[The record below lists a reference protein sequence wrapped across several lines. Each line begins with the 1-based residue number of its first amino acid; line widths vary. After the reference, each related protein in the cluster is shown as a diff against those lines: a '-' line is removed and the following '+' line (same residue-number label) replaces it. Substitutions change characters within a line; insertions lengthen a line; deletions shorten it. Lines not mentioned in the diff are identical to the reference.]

1 VIEINNNT
9 AFFESFRD
17 ARAVPV
23 KKQTLCAGGAIEHL
37 GCAASHRTRH
47 ASRAHP
53 SRIRDGAH
61 ARVPVVVVVVV
72 YRRRRRRAPYAYVT
86 TVHRRRSID
95 ENDDDDARHVAPGD
109 ARRVNER
116 DRASAFH
123 RGGARAIER
132 GVERGECE
140 SECGG
145 EG

>member
-1 VIEINNNT
+1 MIEINNNT

-23 KKQTLCAGGAIEHL
+23 KKQTLCAGGAIAHL

-61 ARVPVVVVVVV
+61 AGVPVIVVVV
-72 YRRRRRRAPYAYVT
+72 YCRRRRRAPHAYVT
-86 TVHRRRSID
+86 TMHRRRSID
-95 ENDDDDARHVAPGD
+95 ENDDDDACHVAPGD
-109 ARRVNER
+109 ARRVDER
-116 DRASAFH
+116 GRVSAFH
-123 RGGARAIER
+123 RGGARAIDR

-140 SECGG
+140 SEFGG